1 MDIRLKVLED
11 LKSLIEKAKV
21 KDGEVTREE
30 VSKALNMKEINADA
44 WEVIGDFLYTR
55 GVKLEGFVPSK
66 LVKVVTDYEYT
77 PEEKSFV
84 TYYEK
89 ELRTLNKKKRKEL
102 DEALAVL
109 NEQTKEECYHALMP
123 YIYKTASRFVGHG
136 ELLPDLVQEANVS
149 VFMELSEAG
158 GSVSKFERIAEDALN
173 SFLMLDEDRRMENGK
188 IVAKLNQLLEAS
200 EQLQDQ
206 NALYSIEDI
215 SEFLDIEVDEI
226 DALLRIAGE
235 Q

>member
-11 LKSLIEKAKV
+11 LKSLIEKTKV

-102 DEALAVL
+102 DEALSRL
-109 NEQTKEECYHALMP
+109 SEDTKEECYHALMP
-123 YIYKTASRFVGHG
+123 YIYKIAARFVGHG